1 MLKSRFC
8 YTAKNDILLDIHMD
22 DAQQKDKSLDDLLRP
37 QARRHLKIASDDT
50 KDKFE
55 EKMHE
60 IDIKEKE
67 RLTQERAIELGI
79 DYIMLKGFPIATEVL
94 SLIPE
99 EDARRLKT
107 VAFVRSGDELRLGSI
122 DPTNFEVIG
131 LLANLQ
137 EKEKVHGNIYLISE
151 YSLMQ
156 TLKLYASI
164 PKPRKFVTGVE
175 ITEDDFMKY
184 HEAVNTFQDINKSIQ
199 DVNISEVVIILIAGG
214 IKNHSSDIHI
224 EAEEQDIKIRYRID
238 GVLHDVAML
247 PKVI

>member
-22 DAQQKDKSLDDLLRP
+22 DAQQKDKSLDDLLSP

-137 EKEKVHGNIYLISE
+137 EKEKV
-151 YSLMQ
+151 
-156 TLKLYASI
+156 
-164 PKPRKFVTGVE
+164 
-175 ITEDDFMKY
+175 
-184 HEAVNTFQDINKSIQ
+184 
-199 DVNISEVVIILIAGG
+199 
-214 IKNHSSDIHI
+214 
-224 EAEEQDIKIRYRID
+224 
-238 GVLHDVAML
+238 
-247 PKVI
+247 